1 MRKKVIFVFSI
12 SHLLC
17 FSQVVY
23 KYNEKNIINYSFKIE
38 GNFAFSYP
46 GSAEEKFKIFSKGNL
61 KIETIGTEKDFY
73 HLKLIPLKTFIKIG
87 DNVVEDLTNS
97 ETEKSSFI
105 SSCVV
110 KMKKNGEIVQ
120 IEDTTGGLIT
130 LKQILKLLPSFPKKM
145 NIGKRWEQK
154 IPGFNIP
161 GLPMCDIKFVYLY
174 EKKNLI
180 KLIGSQIIKE
190 IKKEKDT
197 TIIFNGR
204 NISEGLFNFNEEEGL
219 IDNFNGNFSIEL
231 YIRFMVPPSPDIKN
245 KIKETIPIKVN
256 LNLNIQIAKT

>member
-1 MRKKVIFVFSI
+1 
-12 SHLLC
+12 
-17 FSQVVY
+17 
-23 KYNEKNIINYSFKIE
+23 
-38 GNFAFSYP
+38 
-46 GSAEEKFKIFSKGNL
+46 
-61 KIETIGTEKDFY
+61 
-73 HLKLIPLKTFIKIG
+73 
-87 DNVVEDLTNS
+87 
-97 ETEKSSFI
+97 
-105 SSCVV
+105 
-110 KMKKNGEIVQ
+110 MKKNGEIVQ

-204 NISEGLFNFNEEEGL
+204 NISEGLFNFNEENGL

-231 YIRFMVPPSPDIKN
+231 YIGFMVPPSPDIKN